1 MTALEPIADPASGE
15 RLSAI
20 GKLVSVVEVLATEN
34 KVSRIARATGLATS
48 TVHRILRGLVEV
60 GWAQEDEEHGYL
72 LGARLLAI
80 TARADDASFLV
91 QKAAPF
97 LRELRDATG
106 DTVHLATRRGD
117 EMLYVA
123 KLDGRKAYQM
133 RSHVGLTI
141 PLHCTA
147 VGKAMLAATPVD
159 EVRATLARTGLPA
172 RTERTFTKPGAL
184 IQHLQAVRGLGYA
197 LDEQENEA
205 NIRCIAA
212 VIFGPRGLPIASVSI
227 SSLIYDLNGPKVGR
241 CAQLVVSAA
250 RGISRALGHP
260 HDGSF
265 ATTQQ
270 ASNVSSTAAAPASE
284 AGC

>member
-1 MTALEPIADPASGE
+1 MTSSEMRTDPAGVD

-20 GKLVSVVEVLATEN
+20 GKLVAVVEVLATEN

-48 TVHRILRGLVEV
+48 TVHRILQSLVQV

-80 TARADDASFLV
+80 TARADDALFLA

-106 DTVHLATRRGD
+106 DAVHLATRRGD

-133 RSHVGLTI
+133 RSHVGLTV

-147 VGKAMLAATPVD
+147 VGKAMLAATPAD
-159 EVRATLARTGLPA
+159 DVRATIARTGLPA
-172 RTERTFTKPGAL
+172 RTERTLVDPEAL
-184 IQHLQAVRGLGYA
+184 LANLGAVRSKGYA
-197 LDEQENEA
+197 LDDQENEA
-205 NIRCIAA
+205 NIRCIGA
-212 VIFGPRGLPIASVSI
+212 VILGPRGLPVASVSV
-227 SSLIYDLNGPKVGR
+227 SSLIYDLNGAKVGH

-250 RGISRALGHP
+250 RQISQVLGDP
-260 HDGSF
+260 TKAG
-265 ATTQQ
+265 
-270 ASNVSSTAAAPASE
+270 NLPAGQTE
-284 AGC
+284 

>member
-1 MTALEPIADPASGE
+1 MDGEMTPSQVRADPAGVD

-20 GKLVSVVEVLATEN
+20 GKLVAVVEVLATEN

-48 TVHRILRGLVEV
+48 TVHRILQSLVEV

-91 QKAAPF
+91 QKATPF
-97 LRELRDATG
+97 LHELRDATG

-133 RSHVGLTI
+133 RSHVGLTV

-147 VGKAMLAATPVD
+147 VGKAMLAATPAD
-159 EVRATLARTGLPA
+159 DVRATLARTGLPA
-172 RTERTFTKPGAL
+172 RTEHTLVDPEAL
-184 IQHLQAVRGLGYA
+184 LANLRSARSQGYA
-197 LDEQENEA
+197 LDDQENEA
-205 NIRCIAA
+205 NIRCIGA
-212 VIFGPRGLPIASVSI
+212 VIFGPRGLPVGGVSM
-227 SSLIYDLNGPKVGR
+227 SSLIYDLNGAKLGH
-241 CAQLVVSAA
+241 CAQLVVAAA
-250 RGISRALGHP
+250 RQISQALG
-260 HDGSF
+260 D
-265 ATTQQ
+265 
-270 ASNVSSTAAAPASE
+270 PAS
-284 AGC
+284 ADHLPASQRV